1 MAIEDEKEARRL
13 KIVAEI
19 HRKNTQ
25 DLILFENALTKIMRQ
40 RSAEAMK
47 ETARKAM
54 VKAGYL

>member
-1 MAIEDEKEARRL
+1 MTQETSEQKRL

-19 HRKNTQ
+19 HEKNWQ
-25 DLILFENALTKIMRQ
+25 DVIALANALTKIMRQ

>member
-1 MAIEDEKEARRL
+1 MTSPDQKNREVL
-13 KIVAEI
+13 QKIHA
-19 HRKNTQ
+19 KNTQ
-25 DLILFENALTKIMRQ
+25 DVIAFGEALTKIMRQ

>member
-1 MAIEDEKEARRL
+1 MTQETSEQKRL

-19 HRKNTQ
+19 HEKNWQ
-25 DLILFENALTKIMRQ
+25 DVIALANALTKIMRQ
-40 RSAEAMK
+40 RSSEAMK